1 VAVLCVGK
9 LYISEVQ
16 VLGVVKPGN
25 EFPSLCMCV
34 CNFRDYYAQ
43 GGDPTPALK
52 AIYGDRKV
60 INLL

>member
-1 VAVLCVGK
+1 MN
-9 LYISEVQ
+9 SQ
-16 VLGVVKPGN
+16 VYV
-25 EFPSLCMCV
+25 CV